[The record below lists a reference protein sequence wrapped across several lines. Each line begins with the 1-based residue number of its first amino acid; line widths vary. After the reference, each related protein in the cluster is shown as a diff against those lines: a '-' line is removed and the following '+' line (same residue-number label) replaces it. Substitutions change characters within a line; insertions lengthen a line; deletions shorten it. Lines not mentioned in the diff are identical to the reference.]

1 MGSRLVL
8 LLLLTLTTSKLLLCS
23 FFRLFSLRY
32 HQFIHGEQNSLSLS
46 LSVLTEAHSL
56 TNAGNSR
63 LIAPP
68 LPQFTS
74 YSLSSLLLSP
84 FDFLSVFTETIFHAD
99 PSHSFFSL
107 PPSSPRLRHKIS
119 KFRQTQHSSFSL
131 FSHFFR
137 VFFSLRVKDKK
148 SCNRKMQNSD
158 ESERRKDGFSLFF
171 LKSTNKLKFVFLQLK
186 VVLVVLKV
194 DFFFP
199 HNAAEAPSDLDVE
212 AEKFLCRR
220 NSSRRRKRGRGGG
233 GEERERTSLSL
244 W

>member
-8 LLLLTLTTSKLLLCS
+8 LLLLTLTTSKLLSCS

-32 HQFIHGEQNSLSLS
+32 HQFIHGEQNSLS

-148 SCNRKMQNSD
+148 
-158 ESERRKDGFSLFF
+158 
-171 LKSTNKLKFVFLQLK
+171 T
-186 VVLVVLKV
+186 
-194 DFFFP
+194 
-199 HNAAEAPSDLDVE
+199 AT
-212 AEKFLCRR
+212 EKCKIQMKAREGR
-220 NSSRRRKRGRGGG
+220 MDSHSSF
-233 GEERERTSLSL
+233 
-244 W
+244 